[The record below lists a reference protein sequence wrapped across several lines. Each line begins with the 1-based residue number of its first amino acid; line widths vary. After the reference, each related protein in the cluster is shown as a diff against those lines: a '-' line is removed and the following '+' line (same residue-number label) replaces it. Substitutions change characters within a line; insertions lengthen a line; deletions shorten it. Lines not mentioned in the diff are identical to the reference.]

1 MIKIISIFFLL
12 SLIANIAF
20 ANNSSVSGL
29 ISEER
34 TKETIIGATV
44 TIHKITNDTTV
55 NYIALSDELKIK
67 TKPEKGIYTNKFGFY
82 TLNNLKGGQ
91 YILVVRALTFEM
103 YFSKINLSEDQSLK
117 LNINLKEK
125 EITTEKVKVFADRG
139 KTGTTEISKVT
150 LDPEFILKLPSFMSE
165 SDVFR
170 SLQLLPG
177 VQSSSEVSSGLY
189 IRGGSPDQNLI
200 LLDDVVIYNPSHMAG
215 FISSFDA
222 NALKSVEL
230 IKGSMPAEY
239 GGRLS
244 SVIDMTMNEG
254 RKDKFG
260 GTANLS
266 LISSKL
272 TLEGPID
279 KNSSFM
285 ISGRRFYLDILTA
298 LMTLESPTYYF
309 YDLYGKVNYKLSD
322 NDHIYLSGYLGRDV
336 FNIEEFDVDDKFD
349 INWGNKTLNLRWKHI
364 FSSELFSNYS
374 FIYTNYNFSS
384 YIEDIIRN
392 YEDDDNYE
400 RTVSFES
407 ISDIEDFTF
416 KSRFEYFGISNNM
429 FKSGLEITRH
439 GFTSNVQSNN
449 NIIDDELKIPPQ
461 KKSSYDL
468 ALYLQD
474 EISILEGFDINLGGR
489 AYYFSGGDY
498 FSFEPRLSTSFLY
511 NEYLK
516 FIASYTEANQFLHF
530 ITRNDI
536 AIPTD
541 LWFPSSENIKPSKS
555 KQYIVGTHINLTED
569 KQWFLSVE
577 AYYKTMENLLA
588 YRDDAEF
595 TFGIPLEEQF
605 TTGSGK
611 AYGIEFFLQ
620 RKFGNLNGFIGYTL
634 AETKRIYPE
643 LNKGKEF
650 YPRYDRR
657 HDISIA
663 LTYDFDDGL
672 EFGLA
677 WIFATGKAYTM
688 PTSVYKYTQPDEM
701 LGGESY
707 YTDLVYKHSSR
718 NANRLPAYHRM
729 DVNLS
734 YKTTLFGF
742 DGKFHINVYNLYNRK
757 NPFSWYIDEEYDN
770 NSSNYVK
777 KVKQFTL
784 FPIIPTIGLSIKF

>member
-1 MIKIISIFFLL
+1 MIKFICFFFLL
-12 SLIANIAF
+12 SLFGNVAF
-20 ANNSSVSGL
+20 ANNSSISGL
-29 ISEER
+29 ITEEN

-44 TIHKITNDTTV
+44 TLHKITSDTIS
-55 NYIALSDELKIK
+55 NHIALSNELKIK
-67 TKPEKGIYTNKFGFY
+67 TKPEKGIYSNKFGFY
-82 TLNNLKGGQ
+82 TLNNLKAGQ
-91 YILVVRALTFEM
+91 YILVVRALTYKL
-103 YFSKINLSEDQSLK
+103 YFSKIDLSENQSLK
-117 LNINLKEK
+117 LNINLSEK
-125 EITTEKVKVFADRG
+125 EITTEQVKVFADRG

-189 IRGGSPDQNLI
+189 IRGGSPDQNLV
-200 LLDDVVIYNPSHMAG
+200 LLDDVVIYSPSHMAG
-215 FISSFDA
+215 FISAFDA

-254 RKDKFG
+254 RKDSFG
-260 GTANLS
+260 GTANMS
-266 LISSKL
+266 IISSKL

-279 KNSSFM
+279 ENSSFM
-285 ISGRRFYLDILTA
+285 ISGRRFYLDVLAA
-298 LMTLESPTYYF
+298 LMSIDNPYYF

-322 NDHIYLSGYLGRDV
+322 NDHIYLSGYLGSDV
-336 FNIEEFDVDDKFD
+336 LNFDDFDVDNKFD
-349 INWGNKTLNLRWKHI
+349 VNWGNKTLNLRWKHI

-374 FIYTNYNFSS
+374 LIYTNYNFSS
-384 YIEDIIRN
+384 IIEN
-392 YEDDDNYE
+392 E
-400 RTVSFES
+400 FES
-407 ISDIEDFTF
+407 YDGNNYVEKKTRFESVSDIEDFTF

-429 FKSGLEITRH
+429 IKTGLELTKH
-439 GFTSNVQSNN
+439 GFTSNILTNN
-449 NIIDDELKIPPQ
+449 EIIDNELEIPAQ
-461 KKSSYDL
+461 KKYSYDL

-474 EISILEGFDINLGGR
+474 EISILEGFDINIGGR
-489 AYYFSGGDY
+489 TYYFSGGDY

-511 NEYLK
+511 NDYFK

-541 LWFPSSENIKPSKS
+541 LWFPSSDNIKPSKS
-555 KQYIVGTHINLTED
+555 KQYIVGTHVNLTED
-569 KQWFLSVE
+569 KEWFLSVE

-605 TTGSGK
+605 TSGSGK

-620 RKFGNLNGFIGYTL
+620 RKFGNLKGFIGYTL
-634 AETKRIYPE
+634 AETKRLYPE
-643 LNKGKEF
+643 LNKGVEF

-657 HDISIA
+657 HDISLA
-663 LTYDFDDGL
+663 LTYDFADGF

-688 PTSVYKYTQPDEM
+688 PTSVYKYTQPDDM
-701 LGGESY
+701 LSGESSY
-707 YTDLVYKHSSR
+707 SYLPYKYSSR

-729 DVNLS
+729 DVNLT

-757 NPFSWYIDEEYDN
+757 NPFSWFIEEDYN
-770 NSSNYVK
+770 NNYTQSVK